1 MEERDAGSGTFG
13 SGSSSSMSSRSE
25 RAFVESIDEAAKKWS
40 GSWEE
45 EDGV

>member
-13 SGSSSSMSSRSE
+13 SRSPSSMSSRSE
-25 RAFVESIDEAAKKWS
+25 RAFVESKDEAAKKCS

>member
-1 MEERDAGSGTFG
+1 VEERDAGSGTFG
-13 SGSSSSMSSRSE
+13 SRSPSSMSSRSE
-25 RAFVESIDEAAKKWS
+25 RAFVVSMDEAAKKWS